1 MERCGYRQWQGALG
15 ALAFEPLAG
24 LVHRC
29 AAAGN
34 HGLRRVVEI
43 HCLDHLAAVSGE
55 CLAYLQ
61 AACHDALRL
70 HAQDGRHRAH
80 PNRHRILHRLG
91 A

>member
-1 MERCGYRQWQGALG
+1 MERCRYRQWQRALG

-24 LVHRC
+24 LIDRC
-29 AAAGN
+29 AAAGD
-34 HGLRRVVEI
+34 HGLGRIIEI
-43 HCLDHLAAVSGE
+43 HCLHHLAAVSGE
-55 CLAYLQ
+55 CLAHLE

-70 HAQDGRHRAH
+70 HAEDGSHCAH